1 MKQTITRNEKDGKPI
16 AEKKQDK
23 KFLSMIIDDKLKDPS
38 PSVIKKISVELGL
51 DIL

>member
-1 MKQTITRNEKDGKPI
+1 MKKTINRNGKDRKPM
-16 AEKKQDK
+16 AEKKQNK
-23 KFLSMIIDDKLKDPS
+23 RFLNMIIDGKLNDPS